1 MSIIKAPYNFVP
13 FNKTTVIP
21 HWANEINHDLPF
33 QDGLSGEI
41 EITLTAESPI
51 FIKDGMGQE
60 EAKTYRD
67 DDGKQVKHY
76 GFSFSERHGS
86 YFIPSTSVK
95 GMVRNVLEILTFG
108 KMDEKVNDHKYALR
122 DLSSKMKEIY
132 LKPFKPDK
140 IFCGWLIKKEDSYII
155 IDCDLP
161 GRISHKELDETLE
174 TEFVKFT
181 TKVDNF
187 STQNKSNKSAQKKYA
202 LLGDRDQLYSFTRI
216 LNNDPRD
223 MYAFDSLG
231 AKKGRLVFTGQPGV
245 RKNINGKWT
254 GHHLEFI
261 FFEDGNKIERK
272 VDSKVIDN
280 FLFAY
285 YEHDKTKWSP
295 DWKVWRQ
302 KLQNGQPV
310 PVFFQKDG
318 DEIIHLGLSY
328 LYKLPYKYSVR
339 DSIREHQKAGGL
351 DMSEAIFGHVQKND
365 ALKGRV
371 TFDHA
376 FATAA
381 AEEDESKQE
390 VLAAPKASYYP
401 NYIRQE
407 LRNGSII
414 RGGTYQT
421 FMDRRAEI
429 AGWKRYPIRSNV
441 SSNAGTDNVKT
452 RFIPLKTGAQFK
464 CTIHYH
470 NLRPIEL
477 GALLSALTF
486 HGSTDTYH
494 SIGMAKPLGYGKIK
508 LSIDEAENIQIE
520 KLMGEFEAYMNV
532 KLDHAEPKWHQSPQ
546 ITELVTMA
554 QEHQN
559 VDLSYMGLQ
568 EHVDA
573 KKAGEALDKYS
584 VLTGI
589 EASIT
594 SHCNAADILQ
604 VKVQVNKESGLSL
617 HQAYL
622 PELILTTQTNAKKEL
637 EEAFENRKREL
648 IRQLR
653 DRRKALEEAE
663 KKAQQDREQ
672 QEREAK
678 KIETQQRAAQEGPA
692 FQNVLANKK
701 DAFDQLKKLVEDF
714 GRKYHNVN
722 DKALRN
728 NFPDGFLPTE
738 YHEELVAKL
747 KAIHSESLSKREK
760 DKWKNPFD
768 KNPVLKK
775 VAEWIGMEQ
784 AMGIHF

>member
-1 MSIIKAPYNFVP
+1 MSIIKTPYNFVP
-13 FNKTTVIP
+13 FNEIAICP
-21 HWANEINHDLPF
+21 HWANAISHDLPF
-33 QDGLSGEI
+33 RDGLSGEI
-41 EITLTAESPI
+41 NITLSAESPI
-51 FIKDGMGQE
+51 FVKDGMGQE

-67 DDGKQVKHY
+67 DDGKQVKDY
-76 GFSFSERHGS
+76 GFSFSERHGR

-108 KMDEKVNDHKYALR
+108 KMEEKVNDHKYALR

-161 GRISHKELDETLE
+161 GRISHKELDETLK
-174 TEFVKFT
+174 TKFVEFT
-181 TKVDNF
+181 TKADNF

-231 AKKGRLVFTGQPGV
+231 VKKGRLVFTGQPGV
-245 RKNINGKWT
+245 RKNVNGKWT

-302 KLQNGQPV
+302 KLTNGNRV

-339 DSIREHQKAGGL
+339 DSIRGLQKTGDL
-351 DMSEAIFGHVQKND
+351 DMSEAIFGHVQKNN

-371 TFDHA
+371 TFSHA
-376 FATAA
+376 FATV
-381 AEEDESKQE
+381 AEEDESKRE

-407 LRNGSII
+407 LRNGSIA
-414 RGGTYQT
+414 RGRTYQT
-421 FMDRRAEI
+421 FMDTRAAI

-452 RFIPLKTGAQFK
+452 RFVPLKTGAQFK

-477 GALLSALTF
+477 GALLSSLTF

-520 KLMGEFEAYMNV
+520 KLMGEFEAYMNSEL
-532 KLDHAEPKWHQSPQ
+532 KHEEPKWHQSPQ

-568 EHVDA
+568 EHVVA
-573 KKAGEALDKYS
+573 KNEGEALDKYS

-589 EASIT
+589 EASIK
-594 SHCNAADILQ
+594 SHCNAADILH
-604 VKVQVNKESGLSL
+604 VKTQVNKESGFSL
-617 HQAYL
+617 HQSYL
-622 PELILTTQTNAKKEL
+622 PELVLTTENNAKKEL
-637 EEAFENRKREL
+637 EEAFENRKKEL
-648 IRQLR
+648 LRHLR
-653 DRRKALEEAE
+653 DQRVALVEAERKAKED
-663 KKAQQDREQ
+663 KEQ

-678 KIETQQRAAQEGPA
+678 KIEIQQRAAQEGPA
-692 FQNVLANKK
+692 FQHVLASKK

-722 DKALRN
+722 DKILKN
-728 NFPDGFLPTE
+728 NFPDGFLPTL

-747 KAIHSESLSKREK
+747 KAIYRESLSNKEK
-760 DKWKNPFD
+760 EKWKAPFD

-775 VAEWIGMEQ
+775 VAEWIGEEN
-784 AMGIHF
+784 AKRIIF